1 MFLKFLQSGLEAII
15 YVIEK
20 NDNIKSL
27 KLESEI
33 YGNIYF
39 ALHVENGISWYYI
52 CAPFIKKRLRV
63 LLVFPPDN
71 QCIGSRM
78 KDNINNS
85 NLL

>member
-39 ALHVENGISWYYI
+39 ALHVENGIS
-52 CAPFIKKRLRV
+52 
-63 LLVFPPDN
+63 
-71 QCIGSRM
+71 
-78 KDNINNS
+78 
-85 NLL
+85 

>member
-39 ALHVENGISWYYI
+39 ALHVEKGISRYYI
-52 CAPFIKKRLRV
+52 CAPFIKKGCVFYWFFPLIINV
-63 LLVFPPDN
+63 LAA
-71 QCIGSRM
+71 
-78 KDNINNS
+78 K
-85 NLL
+85 